1 MKAVPFEEANINVA
15 ENQDEYQTLPA
26 RVYTDPFG
34 EVISCWQ
41 LSDEEMEQIKKTNC
55 IWVSQLTFKK
65 GVAPMMLMAE
75 KPDMEDREWVLDKG
89 AFYLKTPEGK
99 EGENG

>member
-1 MKAVPFEEANINVA
+1 MKAITFPEANINVA

-26 RVYTDPFG
+26 KVYNDQFG

-55 IWVSQLTFKK
+55 IWVSQLTFQK
-65 GVAPMMLMAE
+65 GVAPMMLMSE
-75 KPDMEDREWVLDKG
+75 KPEMEDRKWVLKKG
-89 AFYLKTPEGK
+89 AFYLKKPEKEREGK
-99 EGENG
+99 